1 MIDTLVK
8 RRPGPAAP
16 AAPACGDHYQSAVM
30 FMHWLTLLLLIAV
43 YTFIELKGYFPKK
56 SPTRDAMQAWH
67 ELMGITVFGV
77 VLARLLLRRLYSQ
90 TPAITPEPPHWQ
102 QVMAKTM
109 HVTLYAFLIILPIL
123 GWLTLSAKDALDL
136 PMGLRLMPLI
146 SPDKALGRNLQD
158 IHETIG
164 NIGYYL
170 IGLHALAALFH
181 HYWAR
186 DNTLRRMLPSRWSA

>member
-1 MIDTLVK
+1 MIDTLAK
-8 RRPGPAAP
+8 RRPGPAA
-16 AAPACGDHYQSAVM
+16 ASAPARGDQYHSAVM

-43 YTFIELKGYFPKK
+43 YTFIELKGYFPKT
-56 SPTRDAMQAWH
+56 SPTRDAMKAWH

-102 QVMAKTM
+102 QIMAKTM
-109 HVTLYAFLIILPIL
+109 HVTLYAFLVILPIL
-123 GWLTLSAKDALDL
+123 GWLTLSAKGELDL
-136 PMGLRLMPLI
+136 PMGLHLMPLI
-146 SPDKALGRNLQD
+146 APDKPLARTLQD

-170 IGLHALAALFH
+170 IGLHALAGLFH
-181 HYWAR
+181 HYWMR
-186 DNTLRRMLPSRWSA
+186 DNTLRRMLPFRQPD